1 MLDRINEKATRFLI
15 EAEEGKKNKNN
26 KASQPEL
33 QSIGP
38 NLGKAHF
45 ITKGKRCSQ
54 VRLTEDL
61 PF

>member
-15 EAEEGKKNKNN
+15 EAEEENKKNN

-45 ITKGKRCSQ
+45 IIKGKRCSQ

>member
-15 EAEEGKKNKNN
+15 EAEEENKKNN
-26 KASQPEL
+26 KASQSEL

-38 NLGKAHF
+38 NLGKARF